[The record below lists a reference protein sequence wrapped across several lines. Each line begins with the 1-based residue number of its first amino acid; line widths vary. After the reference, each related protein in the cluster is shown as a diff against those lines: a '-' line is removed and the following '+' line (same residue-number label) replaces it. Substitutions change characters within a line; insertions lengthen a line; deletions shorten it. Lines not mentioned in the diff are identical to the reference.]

1 MAAHPAPPDDAGMT
15 TTPEV
20 RTDEQIQQDV
30 LAELRWDARV
40 RPNEVAVAARD
51 GIVTLAGWVDNYVK
65 RWAAERAAQ
74 RVRGVVAVANEIG
87 IRPPAGEAEPTDT
100 DIAAAAA
107 RVVEWNAL
115 VPADQIE
122 VTVSAGRVTLR
133 GEVEWEYER
142 GEAERAVRGLAGVR
156 GVTNSIAV
164 RPRQRTDPE
173 DMEHR
178 IAQALL
184 RSAET
189 DAERIMVE
197 QDGDRVILRGA
208 VRSWPERRDAE
219 RAAWSAPGVRHVEN
233 DIRIAP

>member
-1 MAAHPAPPDDAGMT
+1 MAAHPTPPHDAGMT

-40 RPNEVAVAARD
+40 QPNEVAVAAQD
-51 GIVTLAGWVDNYVK
+51 GIVTLAGFVDNYVK

-74 RVRGVVAVANEIG
+74 RVRGVVAVANDIEIH
-87 IRPPAGEAEPTDT
+87 PPGSGDEPTDA

-107 RVVEWNAL
+107 QVVAWNAL
-115 VPADQIE
+115 VPAAQIE
-122 VTVSAGRVTLR
+122 VTVSAGRVMLR

-142 GEAERAVRGLAGVR
+142 REAERAVRALAGVR
-156 GVTNSIAV
+156 GVTNSIVVEPQRRAE
-164 RPRQRTDPE
+164 PRDLG
-173 DMEHR
+173 HR
-178 IAQALL
+178 VAQALL

-189 DAERIMVE
+189 DAERIIVE
-197 QDGDRVILRGA
+197 QEGDRVILRGA

-219 RAAWSAPGVRHVEN
+219 RAAWSAPGVRDVEN
-233 DIRIAP
+233 DIRISP

>member
-1 MAAHPAPPDDAGMT
+1 MT
-15 TTPEV
+15 TTPEL
-20 RTDEQIQQDV
+20 RTDEQIQRDV

-40 RPNEVAVAARD
+40 QPNEVAVVAR
-51 GIVTLAGWVDNYVK
+51 GGVVTLAGWVDSYVK

-74 RVRGVVAVANEIG
+74 RVRGVVAVANEVEIH
-87 IRPPAGEAEPTDT
+87 PPAAGAEPTDP

-107 RVVEWNAL
+107 QVVEWNAQ

-122 VTVSAGRVTLR
+122 ITVSAGRVVLR

-142 GEAERAVRGLAGVR
+142 REAERAVRGLAGVR
-156 GVTNSIAV
+156 GVTNAIAL
-164 RPRQRTDPE
+164 RPRQRTEPE
-173 DMEHR
+173 DLERR

-189 DAERIMVE
+189 DAGRIVVE

-219 RAAWSAPGVRHVEN
+219 RAAWSAPGVRDVEN

>member
-1 MAAHPAPPDDAGMT
+1 MT

-20 RTDEQIQQDV
+20 RTDEEVQRDV

-40 RPNEVAVAARD
+40 QPNEVAVAVGD

-65 RWAAERAAQ
+65 RWAAERATQ
-74 RVRGVVAVANEIG
+74 RVRGVTAVANEIE
-87 IRPPAGEAEPTDT
+87 IRPPGGGGAPTDA
-100 DIAAAAA
+100 DVAGAAA
-107 RVVEWNAL
+107 RTLEWNAL
-115 VPADQIE
+115 VPPGQIE
-122 VTVSAGRVTLR
+122 VTVSDGRVILR

-142 GEAERAVRGLAGVR
+142 REAERSVRALAGVR

-164 RPRQRTDPE
+164 RPRQRTEPKALE
-173 DMEHR
+173 QR
-178 IAQALL
+178 IAQALR

-197 QDGDRVILRGA
+197 QDGDKVILRGA

-219 RAAWSAPGVRHVEN
+219 RAAWSAPGVRYVEN
-233 DIRIAP
+233 NIRIGP

>member
-1 MAAHPAPPDDAGMT
+1 MT
-15 TTPEV
+15 TTPDV

-40 RPNEVAVAARD
+40 QPNEVAVAVQG

-74 RVRGVVAVANEIG
+74 RVRSVVAVANEVE
-87 IRPPAGEAEPTDT
+87 IRPPAAGNEPTDAN
-100 DIAAAAA
+100 IAGAT
-107 RVVEWNAL
+107 VQVLEWNAL
-115 VPADQIE
+115 VPSDQVE
-122 VTVSAGRVTLR
+122 VSVSAGRVTLR

-142 GEAERAVRGLAGVR
+142 REAERAVRGLAGVR

-164 RPRQRTDPE
+164 RPRRRIEPE
-173 DMEHR
+173 DLERR
-178 IAQALL
+178 IEQALL

-197 QDGDRVILRGA
+197 QDGDKVILRGA

-219 RAAWSAPGVRHVEN
+219 RAAWSAPGVRSVEN

>member
-1 MAAHPAPPDDAGMT
+1 MAGHPAPPDYAGMT

-20 RTDEQIQQDV
+20 RTDEQIQRDV

-40 RPNEVAVAARD
+40 QPNEVAVAAQD
-51 GIVTLAGWVDNYVK
+51 GIVTLAGFVDNYVK
-65 RWAAERAAQ
+65 RWAAERASQ
-74 RVRGVVAVANEIG
+74 RVRGVVAVANDIE
-87 IRPPAGEAEPTDT
+87 IRPPAASAEPSDP

-107 RVVEWNAL
+107 QVLEWNAL
-115 VPADQIE
+115 VPAEQIE
-122 VTVSAGRVTLR
+122 VTVAAGRVLLR

-142 GEAERAVRGLAGVR
+142 RESENAVRGLAGVR

-164 RPRQRTDPE
+164 RPRQRIDPE
-173 DMEHR
+173 DLENR
-178 IAQALL
+178 IVQALL

-197 QDGDRVILRGA
+197 RDGDTVILRGA

-219 RAAWSAPGVRHVEN
+219 RAAWSAPGVRSVEN
-233 DIRIAP
+233 DIRISP

>member
-1 MAAHPAPPDDAGMT
+1 MVAHPAAPDDARMT

-40 RPNEVAVAARD
+40 RPNEVAVAAQG

-74 RVRGVVAVANEIG
+74 RVRGVVAVANEIE
-87 IRPPAGEAEPTDT
+87 IHPPAGDAEPTDA
-100 DIAAAAA
+100 DVAAAAA
-107 RVVEWNAL
+107 QVVRWNAL
-115 VPADQIE
+115 VPAGRVE
-122 VTVSAGRVTLR
+122 VAVSAGRVTLR
-133 GEVEWEYER
+133 GDVEWEYER
-142 GEAERAVRGLAGVR
+142 REAERAVRGLSGVR

-164 RPRQRTDPE
+164 RPRQRTEPE
-173 DMEHR
+173 DLERR

-197 QDGDRVILRGA
+197 QDGDTVILRGA

-233 DIRIAP
+233 GIRIAP

>member
-1 MAAHPAPPDDAGMT
+1 MT
-15 TTPEV
+15 AEL
-20 RTDEQIQQDV
+20 RTDEQVQRDV
-30 LAELRWDARV
+30 MAELRWDARV
-40 RPNEVAVAARD
+40 QPNEVAVAVKG
-51 GIVTLAGWVDNYVK
+51 GIVSLAGSVDHFVK

-74 RVRGVVAVANEIG
+74 RVRGVVAVANDIE
-87 IRPPAGEAEPTDT
+87 IRPPSGSAEPSDPE
-100 DIAAAAA
+100 IATTTAQVLA
-107 RVVEWNAL
+107 WNAL
-115 VPADQIE
+115 VPADQLQI
-122 VTVSAGRVTLR
+122 TVSAGRVTLR

-142 GEAERAVRGLAGVR
+142 REAEHAVRGLAGVR

-164 RPRQRTDPE
+164 RPRQRIQPE
-173 DMEHR
+173 DLERR

-219 RAAWSAPGVRHVEN
+219 RAAWSAPGVRTVEN

>member
-1 MAAHPAPPDDAGMT
+1 MT
-15 TTPEV
+15 STPEL
-20 RTDEQIQQDV
+20 RTDEQVQRDV

-40 RPNEVAVAARD
+40 QPNEVAVAVRD
-51 GIVTLAGWVDNYVK
+51 GIVTLAGFVDNYVK

-74 RVRGVVAVANEIG
+74 RVRGVVAVANDIE
-87 IRPPAGEAEPTDT
+87 IRPPAGGAAPSDP
-100 DIAAAAA
+100 DIAAATAQMLA
-107 RVVEWNAL
+107 WHAL
-115 VPADQIE
+115 VPADQVE

-142 GEAERAVRGLAGVR
+142 REAEHAVRGLAGVR
-156 GVTNSIAV
+156 GVTNAIAV
-164 RPRQRTDPE
+164 RPRQRIDPE
-173 DMEHR
+173 DLERR

-197 QDGDRVILRGA
+197 RDGDKVILRGA

-219 RAAWSAPGVRHVEN
+219 RAAWSAPGVSAVEN

>member
-1 MAAHPAPPDDAGMT
+1 MT

-40 RPNEVAVAARD
+40 QPNEVAVAVQD
-51 GIVTLAGWVDNYVK
+51 GIVTLAGWVGNYVK

-74 RVRGVVAVANEIG
+74 RVRGVVAVANDIE
-87 IRPPAGEAEPTDT
+87 IRPPASGGAPTDPE
-100 DIAAAAA
+100 IASAAAQ
-107 RVVEWNAL
+107 VLEWNAL

-122 VTVSAGRVTLR
+122 VTVTGGRVQLR

-156 GVTNSIAV
+156 GVTNAVAV
-164 RPRQRTDPE
+164 RPRRRIEPDDLE
-173 DMEHR
+173 RR

-197 QDGDRVILRGA
+197 QDGDTVILRGA

-219 RAAWSAPGVRHVEN
+219 RAAWSAPGVRSVEN